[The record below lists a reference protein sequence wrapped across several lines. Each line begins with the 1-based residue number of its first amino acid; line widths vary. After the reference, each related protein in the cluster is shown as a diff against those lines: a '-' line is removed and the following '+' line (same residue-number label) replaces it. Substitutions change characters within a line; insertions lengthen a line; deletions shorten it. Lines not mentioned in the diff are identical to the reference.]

1 MKKHDMALIGGM
13 GVVVGA
19 SLALSPVAEAS
30 GAGGASVGPIMEFI
44 VSLISTI
51 IGGVVVLAVLFKGG
65 ALLFA
70 HDRENLG
77 GWVVGFLFGVALI
90 AAARP
95 IASGVTGFAGG
106 VTLEMLRSVSV
117 SEVVGYLLGDLLWWG
132 SVGLAGY
139 GLGRAVVRTNEV
151 THDGH

>member
-51 IGGVVVLAVLFKGG
+51 IGGELVLAVLLKGG

-77 GWVVGFLFGVALI
+77 GWVVGVLVGVAVI
-90 AAARP
+90 AEAHALVQRLGSP
-95 IASGVTGFAGG
+95 RAPHPSREFA
-106 VTLEMLRSVSV
+106 
-117 SEVVGYLLGDLLWWG
+117 
-132 SVGLAGY
+132 
-139 GLGRAVVRTNEV
+139 
-151 THDGH
+151 